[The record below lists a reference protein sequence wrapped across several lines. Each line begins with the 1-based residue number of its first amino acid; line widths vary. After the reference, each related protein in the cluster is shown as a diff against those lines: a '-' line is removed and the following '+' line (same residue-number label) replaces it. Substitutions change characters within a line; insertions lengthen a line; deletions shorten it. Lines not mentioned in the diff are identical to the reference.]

1 MAALGASSS
10 SVTARA
16 FGTSA
21 MRSATE
27 GQKESIASFMSKF
40 EAVKPSTMDLPNT
53 PSDFIKPRGEVP
65 ATTPS
70 KLTLNFF
77 MPHEIQFDG
86 EEVEQVQVPA
96 TTGDMGVLP
105 GHVPTVVQM
114 RPGVVAVTVSEKEV
128 QKVRTNP
135 PNPSFATSPRVHGAD
150 SGVDA
155 SRGNPMLFFPASLS
169 VDSAREQFWSHPW
182 IVTPREERARGAAA
196 SPHLPSTSDPRPV
209 HLPRSRDPRPPT
221 PPGTPRMQFFVS
233 SGFAFIHADST
244 TDICAVEAVPVEQ
257 LDGEAVKKGLADYQ
271 AKLQNA
277 KDDYEKASA
286 QIGIEVCGAMNSAL
300 GN

>member
-182 IVTPREERARGAAA
+182 IVTPREERARRRRV
-196 SPHLPSTSDPRPV
+196 SPPPLHL
-209 HLPRSRDPRPPT
+209 
-221 PPGTPRMQFFVS
+221 
-233 SGFAFIHADST
+233 
-244 TDICAVEAVPVEQ
+244 
-257 LDGEAVKKGLADYQ
+257 
-271 AKLQNA
+271 
-277 KDDYEKASA
+277 
-286 QIGIEVCGAMNSAL
+286 
-300 GN
+300 